1 MHTQEPF
8 QTVFNWPT
16 LDAGTMGSR
25 VFQHIYTIHTYMHM
39 YIYTMAI
46 GILIIFEILYCFE
59 IDITIVSHPNRTIQN
74 SNADLVANRRTW
86 KGMLHSDGL
95 YGCTLPSM
103 IGGTLLHFTFIT
115 SFSPKS
121 TLHITGQFHCR
132 RK

>member
-1 MHTQEPF
+1 
-8 QTVFNWPT
+8 
-16 LDAGTMGSR
+16 
-25 VFQHIYTIHTYMHM
+25 MHM
-39 YIYTMAI
+39 YIYRMAI

-86 KGMLHSDGL
+86 KGVLHSDGL
-95 YGCTLPSM
+95 YVAQYDR
-103 IGGTLLHFTFIT
+103 GTRLHFTFIT